1 MNLQVVEPRP
11 ELKAAKPPLGLLK
24 PQRNP
29 SSNPER
35 SHERTGF
42 RVSGPSPSKEKNA
55 TRPSNRLGRLEAP
68 RMLASTNGGAE
79 AHDCALD
86 LSKESGVEGFGVLCF
101 WDSFSGSRF
110 EVS

>member
-1 MNLQVVEPRP
+1 
-11 ELKAAKPPLGLLK
+11 
-24 PQRNP
+24 
-29 SSNPER
+29 
-35 SHERTGF
+35 
-42 RVSGPSPSKEKNA
+42 
-55 TRPSNRLGRLEAP
+55 
-68 RMLASTNGGAE
+68 MLASTNGGAE